1 MCRHGRGDQIPVAP
15 GRRDTRYGWVRSR
28 AMNAMDRRHFF
39 RGVGIAVLG
48 GSALAITGC
57 SATDDAVA
65 PTSTSADDTTTLL
78 AGVSMKVH
86 SDPG

>member
-1 MCRHGRGDQIPVAP
+1 MGS
-15 GRRDTRYGWVRSR
+15 GRRATHEGWLRSSD
-28 AMNAMDRRHFF
+28 MNAMDRRHFF

>member
-1 MCRHGRGDQIPVAP
+1 MCRHGRGDRIPVGL
-15 GRRDTRYGWVRSR
+15 GRRATHEGWIRSR
-28 AMNAMDRRHFF
+28 DMNAMHRRHFF

-48 GSALAITGC
+48 GSAIAITGC

-65 PTSTSADDTTTLL
+65 PRSTSADDTTTLL
-78 AGVSMKVH
+78 AAVSMKVH

>member
-1 MCRHGRGDQIPVAP
+1 
-15 GRRDTRYGWVRSR
+15 
-28 AMNAMDRRHFF
+28 MNAMGRRRFF
-39 RGVGIAVLG
+39 KGVGIAVLG

-57 SATDDAVA
+57 STADDASA
-65 PTSTSADDTTTLL
+65 PTSTSADDTTALL